1 MKKGLLFI
9 LLVQNIVFAQVD
21 VKTQEERLD
30 ALSQL
35 NYMVKVA
42 EAKAALAQAKLDC
55 QKAKGCGFEIQP
67 TVTKKVGDKTKK
79 LNIRNKVNL
88 NTLRTLRIDAIV
100 GNQVVFS
107 NLEGGYQV
115 GEAIFKGI
123 KIVKI
128 DNTSVTLLN
137 TLNGVKKVITMNWIK
152 D

>member
-88 NTLRTLRIDAIV
+88 NTLGISAIV
-100 GNQVVFS
+100 GNQVAFS
-107 NLEGGYQV
+107 NLEGEYQV